1 MAMLGLEAML
11 LPAAP
16 AAADN
21 PLLYYMAVGQTLV
34 QDVPAGTVIT
44 RAINQAPTDTVL
56 WKLRDEMDATA

>member
-1 MAMLGLEAML
+1 ML

-21 PLLYYMAVGQTLV
+21 PLPYYMAVGQTLA

-44 RAINQAPTDTVL
+44 RAMIQAPKDSAL
-56 WKLRDEMDATA
+56 WKLRDEMDAAA